1 MPTTRWGVAGKTPSR
16 HPDHRKLPGVV
27 MGAALRSMS
36 ARRLMLAVAVTLA
49 TAACGKAPYAL
60 DAVGPFSDA
69 AVVTPS
75 LERVAILVTITNQ
88 SGGDLQI
95 NPADFVAR
103 DAQHRIYAANASA
116 TVADARLVSRP
127 PKMRGSLPLP
137 TITLRSDDV
146 LSGFV
151 VFDVPAG
158 IEPVELI
165 WRQSDTDSVA
175 ILSNAG

>member
-1 MPTTRWGVAGKTPSR
+1 VT
-16 HPDHRKLPGVV
+16 D
-27 MGAALRSMS
+27 S
-36 ARRLMLAVAVTLA
+36 ARRLVLA
-49 TAACGKAPYAL
+49 AALVLVVGACNKAPYAL
-60 DAVGPFSDA
+60 EAFGPFSDA

-75 LERVAILVTITNQ
+75 LERVAILVTITNR
-88 SGGDLQI
+88 SDSDLQI

-103 DAQHRIYAANASA
+103 DAQHRIYPANAAA

-127 PKMRGSLPLP
+127 PQMRGSLPLP

-158 IEPVELI
+158 VQPVELI
-165 WRQSDTDSVA
+165 WRQSDTDSIA
-175 ILSNAG
+175 TLSSTG

>member
-1 MPTTRWGVAGKTPSR
+1 MCLAGRSTRSGWLALTVAMM
-16 HPDHRKLPGVV
+16 VV
-27 MGAALRSMS
+27 AS
-36 ARRLMLAVAVTLA
+36 ACNKV
-49 TAACGKAPYAL
+49 PYTL

-103 DAQHRIYAANASA
+103 DDQHHIYPANAAA
-116 TVADARLVSRP
+116 TVADAHLVSRP
-127 PKMRGSLPLP
+127 PKMRGGLPLP
-137 TITLRSDDV
+137 TITLRNDDV

-158 IEPVELI
+158 VRPVELI
-165 WRQSDTDSVA
+165 WRQSDTDSIA
-175 ILSNAG
+175 TLSSAG

>member
-1 MPTTRWGVAGKTPSR
+1 MLLLVAGACSKTPF
-16 HPDHRKLPGVV
+16 
-27 MGAALRSMS
+27 
-36 ARRLMLAVAVTLA
+36 T
-49 TAACGKAPYAL
+49 L
-60 DAVGPFSDA
+60 DAVGPFPDA

-88 SGGDLQI
+88 SGNDLQI

-103 DAQHRIYAANASA
+103 DAQHRIYPANAAA
-116 TVADARLVSRP
+116 TIADTHLVSRP

-137 TITLRSDDV
+137 TITLRTDDI

-158 IEPVELI
+158 VRPVELI
-165 WRQSDTDSVA
+165 WRQSDTDSIA
-175 ILSNAG
+175 TLATAG

>member
-1 MPTTRWGVAGKTPSR
+1 MMS
-16 HPDHRKLPGVV
+16 
-27 MGAALRSMS
+27 AALRSGPT
-36 ARRLMLAVAVTLA
+36 RWLILAVAAILA
-49 TAACGKAPYAL
+49 SSACGKAPYTL

-88 SGGDLQI
+88 SGSDLQI

-103 DAQHRIYAANASA
+103 DAQRRIYAANASA

-127 PKMRGSLPLP
+127 SKMRGSLPLP

-158 IEPVELI
+158 VQPVELI
-165 WRQSDTDSVA
+165 WRQSDTDSIA
-175 ILSNAG
+175 MLSAAG